1 MLLLRISVGEPWGC
15 SAAAEGESAATAAVA
30 GSRGELEKTAKA
42 ASLCSRGGD
51 WLRASCL
58 GSRER
63 VG

>member
-1 MLLLRISVGEPWGC
+1 MSHGDALLLQRE
-15 SAAAEGESAATAAVA
+15 SAAAAAVA

-63 VG
+63 VGGPLVHL